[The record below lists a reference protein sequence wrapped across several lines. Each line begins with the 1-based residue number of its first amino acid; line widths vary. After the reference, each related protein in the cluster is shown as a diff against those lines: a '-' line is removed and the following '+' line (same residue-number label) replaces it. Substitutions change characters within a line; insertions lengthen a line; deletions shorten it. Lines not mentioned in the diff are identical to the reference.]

1 MPRQAETSAGSSRRS
16 YQTEQTSDNVDSRP
30 IKPQAEKLNE
40 DPFES
45 TRDTEASNSPENLPF
60 LDTEEHPSLFD
71 ENISPLTP
79 ISEPTDIL
87 DFAPLP
93 PRQFLN
99 PQIRNIEMAEPVA
112 PRDAYGLPPITETV
126 RNEMNNDKLPKD
138 FKFAPKF
145 DLAEPHKLRDWL
157 EEVTEIFSR
166 VRGLSETAK
175 VRKALHWC
183 SAETKE
189 LLAGMDSVKEPDFNK
204 FKDELQ
210 IIFAES
216 IGDIHGSRRKLSSLV
231 ERFEPIRVQ
240 DAQKLRIFNKLFK
253 AEATKLMQEPA
264 LISNSDAVRLYRAV
278 FDDTCRDAVTVQVRQ
293 DVDIT
298 ALRDRRREDPYMLEE
313 VMNTAEKVQSGGAL
327 FDVLYGTKTVYS
339 PHYQPANATTYR
351 RGPIALPFA
360 PEIPKGDESYLKDYK
375 KVKQE
380 RSDDFGL
387 PPMSD
392 LKLEELAREK
402 DTNDI
407 FMKELRTV
415 SEQFKEGMGIMNQ
428 LTNIVVKSASTKS
441 EGSTERVAGQ
451 LPMPSVS
458 QLTKI
463 QGAKPVM
470 NRQGNPATLRD
481 MACFMCKSK
490 DHLMYDCP
498 YYKEY
503 LRRGWLVLENPNSDS
518 KRVQL
523 KDGMRMPYE
532 EPGKTRWQTIEQIA
546 KEHKWDKAEAYFAN
560 MMEAPEED
568 YSSQLDPNYNM
579 TVWLSKLDEISE
591 RLGNM
596 ETQREEDL

>member
-1 MPRQAETSAGSSRRS
+1 
-16 YQTEQTSDNVDSRP
+16 
-30 IKPQAEKLNE
+30 
-40 DPFES
+40 
-45 TRDTEASNSPENLPF
+45 
-60 LDTEEHPSLFD
+60 
-71 ENISPLTP
+71 
-79 ISEPTDIL
+79 
-87 DFAPLP
+87 
-93 PRQFLN
+93 
-99 PQIRNIEMAEPVA
+99 MAEIPA
-112 PRDAYGLPPITETV
+112 ARDAYGLPPITENV
-126 RNEMNNDKLPKD
+126 RREMNNDKLPKD

-166 VRGLSETAK
+166 VEGLSETAK

-189 LLAGMDSVKEPDFNK
+189 LLADMDSVRNPDFEK
-204 FKDELQ
+204 FKEELQ

-216 IGDIHGSRRKLSSLV
+216 IGDVHGSRRKLSALV
-231 ERFEPIRVQ
+231 ERFEPIRIQ

-253 AEATKLMQEPA
+253 TEASKLMQDPA

-278 FDDTCRDAVTVQVRQ
+278 FDDACRDAVTVQVRQ
-293 DVDIT
+293 DVSIT
-298 ALRDRRREDPYMLEE
+298 VLRERRREDPYMLEE
-313 VMNTAEKVQSGGAL
+313 VMTAAEKVQSGGAL
-327 FDVLYGTKTVYS
+327 FDVLYDTKTVYS
-339 PHYQPANATTYR
+339 PHYQPANASTYR

-375 KVKQE
+375 KIKQE
-380 RSDDFGL
+380 RDEDSG
-387 PPMSD
+387 MSKIPD
-392 LKLEELAREK
+392 IKLEEMARER
-402 DTNDI
+402 DTNEI

-428 LTNIVVKSASTKS
+428 LANIVVKSSGSKS
-441 EGSTERVAGQ
+441 EGPSNYADKVPGQ
-451 LPMPSVS
+451 IPMPNVA
-458 QLTKI
+458 QLARL
-463 QGAKPVM
+463 QGPKPVL
-470 NRQGNPATLRD
+470 NKQGNPATLRD

-523 KDGMRMPYE
+523 KDGLRMPYD

-579 TVWLSKLDEISE
+579 TVWLSKLEEISE
-591 RLGNM
+591 QLGNM
-596 ETQREEDL
+596 EAKREDDLRVFNQEPASSRKNW

>member
-30 IKPQAEKLNE
+30 IKPRAEKLNE

-45 TRDTEASNSPENLPF
+45 PRDTEASNSPENLPF

-87 DFAPLP
+87 DFARLP

-231 ERFEPIRVQ
+231 EHFEPIRVQ
-240 DAQKLRIFNKLFK
+240 DTQKLRIFNKLFK

-327 FDVLYGTKTVYS
+327 FDVLYDTKTVYS

-351 RGPIALPFA
+351 QGPIALPFT
-360 PEIPKGDESYLKDYK
+360 PEIHKGDESYLKDYK

-380 RSDDFGL
+380 WSDDFGL

-428 LTNIVVKSASTKS
+428 LANIVVKSASTKS
-441 EGSTERVAGQ
+441 EGSTERVA
-451 LPMPSVS
+451 
-458 QLTKI
+458 
-463 QGAKPVM
+463 
-470 NRQGNPATLRD
+470 
-481 MACFMCKSK
+481 
-490 DHLMYDCP
+490 
-498 YYKEY
+498 
-503 LRRGWLVLENPNSDS
+503 RRGLFQSV
-518 KRVQL
+518 R
-523 KDGMRMPYE
+523 
-532 EPGKTRWQTIEQIA
+532 
-546 KEHKWDKAEAYFAN
+546 
-560 MMEAPEED
+560 
-568 YSSQLDPNYNM
+568 
-579 TVWLSKLDEISE
+579 SE
-591 RLGNM
+591 L
-596 ETQREEDL
+596 